1 MTSPVVI
8 TLNFASVAEAA
19 AALAK
24 LDAVSPTLVSTWPVI
39 AHDDRPD
46 VGAPEVFKPVLPA
59 AIVSSSDSPAPVGNP
74 FAVGGAAAPVV
85 PPSAPSTAVAAVPPT
100 APAVPT
106 AGSPQPP
113 SVPSV
118 PAPPNVPAAAAPT
131 APVPPANPAAVE
143 RDAAGLPWDGRIHG
157 STKTKNADGT
167 WRQKRSL
174 DPQVKIAVEAELRAA
189 AAATVPPAA
198 PAAPAAPAG
207 VAPPAPLTPPTA
219 AASVPSTA
227 GTVAFPSPASLAAA
241 PSLPQAAPA
250 VSTPPVVP
258 SPPATTTAPTSG
270 APVPPTITAASPGAA
285 PVPPAGETFGTFMA
299 RIAPR
304 MTDPATMQH
313 VNTALGEV
321 GLTALA
327 QLPAANG
334 DVFKYVTQRID
345 QLLGVAA

>member
-8 TLNFASVAEAA
+8 TLNFASIAEAA

-24 LDAVSPTLVSTWPVI
+24 LDVLSATTTWPVI

-46 VGAPEVFKPVLPA
+46 VGAPEVFKPTLPA

-85 PPSAPSTAVAAVPPT
+85 PPSAPTTAVAAVPPT
-100 APAVPT
+100 VPAVPQ
-106 AGSPQPP
+106 AGSLPPP

-167 WRQKRSL
+167 WRQKRGL

-198 PAAPAAPAG
+198 PAAPVG
-207 VAPPAPLTPPTA
+207 VAPAAPLTPPTA
-219 AASVPSTA
+219 AASAPSTA

-250 VSTPPVVP
+250 ALIPPVVP
-258 SPPATTTAPTSG
+258 SPPAVPAAPTSA
-270 APVPPTITAASPGAA
+270 APVPPTTTAASPGAA
-285 PVPPAGETFGTFMA
+285 PVPPAGESFGTFMA

>member
-1 MTSPVVI
+1 MTSPVVV

-24 LDAVSPTLVSTWPVI
+24 LDTQPATTAWPVI

-46 VGAPEVFKPVLPA
+46 VGAPEVFKPSLPA
-59 AIVSSSDSPAPVGNP
+59 AIVSSSNSPAPVGNP
-74 FAVGGAAAPVV
+74 FAAGGAAAPVV
-85 PPSAPSTAVAAVPPT
+85 PLSAPSTAAAVAPPT
-100 APAVPT
+100 VPAAPTV
-106 AGSPQPP
+106 GSLPPP
-113 SVPSV
+113 SAPSV

-143 RDAAGLPWDGRIHG
+143 RDTAGLPWDGRIHG
-157 STKTKNADGT
+157 STKTKNTDGT

-198 PAAPAAPAG
+198 PAAAPVG
-207 VAPPAPLTPPTA
+207 VAPAAPLTPPMAVANAQSTA
-219 AASVPSTA
+219 AQAPSLST
-227 GTVAFPSPASLAAA
+227 ASLAAA
-241 PSLPQAAPA
+241 PSVPQAAPA
-250 VSTPPVVP
+250 ASTPPVVP
-258 SPPATTTAPTSG
+258 SPPATTVA
-270 APVPPTITAASPGAA
+270 PTITAASPGVA
-285 PVPPAGETFGTFMA
+285 PAQPAGESFGTFMA

-345 QLLGVAA
+345 QLLGMAA